1 MAVLLTTLS
10 KSLCGH
16 LQTGHLRRGLTCLVR
31 QTTKLRPEPVPVNVN
46 IRNFHISTSLQK
58 SDYYKTLGVD
68 KSASQKEIKKAYYQL
83 AKKFH
88 PDTNKENPDASKKFQ
103 EVSEAY
109 EILSDEEKRAQYD
122 TYGVTGDQFGGMGGG
137 GGGGFSSNID
147 PEELFRTIF
156 GDRNSPFG
164 SFGGGFGGGQQT
176 QEFDF
181 GPKEYHVNLTF
192 QQAASGV
199 DKVYSLIMI
208 CHISLYTTYSHQDMY
223 VSVTDTCSRCNG
235 SGAEPGSKPE
245 RCPSCNGTGMETVQ
259 TGPFMMRSTCRRCNG
274 EFIEFYQLIKFYFDI
289 TSGKGT
295 IVKNPCTECR
305 GKGVTTKRQKITVPV
320 PAGIEDGQTVRMPV
334 GNREVFITFRVE
346 KSNYFTRKGA
356 DVYTDATV
364 SLAQAALGGS
374 VRVQGIYEDLNVQ
387 IPPGTMSHTRMRMS
401 GKGIKKVSGFG
412 NGDHY
417 IDIKIKAPKKLD
429 PKQLALLQA
438 YAEVESDTP
447 GTIRG
452 LSYAVGGK
460 KVVMEDKDGLVA
472 DIREALEDEDSKD
485 SEERKDA

>member
-1 MAVLLTTLS
+1 
-10 KSLCGH
+10 
-16 LQTGHLRRGLTCLVR
+16 LVR
-31 QTTKLRPEPVPVNVN
+31 VRPALNLRSEVTPKPVNV
-46 IRNFHISTSLQK
+46 RNFHISSALHK

-83 AKKFH
+83 AKKYH
-88 PDTNKENPDASKKFQ
+88 PDTNKENPDASKRFQ

-109 EILSDEEKRAQYD
+109 EVLSDEDKRAQYD
-122 TYGVTGDQFGGMGGG
+122 TYGSTGEQFGGMG

-156 GDRNSPFG
+156 GDKGSPFG
-164 SFGGGFGGGQQT
+164 NFSNFGGGQQT
-176 QEFDF
+176 EQFDF

-199 DKVYSLIMI
+199 DK
-208 CHISLYTTYSHQDMY
+208 DMY
-223 VSVTDTCSRCNG
+223 VSIMDTCNKCNG
-235 SGAEPGSKPE
+235 TGSEPGSRPE
-245 RCPSCNGTGMETVQ
+245 RCPTCNGTGMETVS
-259 TGPFMMRSTCRRCNG
+259 TGPFMMRSTCRRC
-274 EFIEFYQLIKFYFDI
+274 
-289 TSGKGT
+289 SGKGT
-295 IVKNPCTECR
+295 YNKNPCGECR
-305 GKGVTTKRQKITVPV
+305 GRGQTQQRQKITVPV

-334 GNREVFITFRVE
+334 GSKEVFITFRVE
-346 KSNYFTRKGA
+346 KSSYFTRKGA
-356 DVYTDATV
+356 DVHTEAAI

-374 VRVQGIYEDLNVQ
+374 IRVQGIYEDLNVQ

-429 PKQLALLQA
+429 AKQTALLQA

-472 DIREALEDEDSKD
+472 DIREALEEDADNTEVKD
-485 SEERKDA
+485 N

>member
-1 MAVLLTTLS
+1 MAVLLTSLS
-10 KSLCGH
+10 KSLCGP

-31 QTTKLRPEPVPVNVN
+31 QKTKLRPVPCDPVNVN
-46 IRNFHISTSLQK
+46 IRSFHISSSLLS

-109 EILSDEEKRAQYD
+109 EILSDDEKRAQYD
-122 TYGVTGDQFGGMGGG
+122 TYGTTGEQFGGMGGG
-137 GGGGFSSNID
+137 QGFQSNID

-164 SFGGGFGGGQQT
+164 SFAGGFGGGQQT

-199 DKVYSLIMI
+199 DK
-208 CHISLYTTYSHQDMY
+208 DMY
-223 VSVTDTCSRCNG
+223 VSVTDTCPKCNG

-274 EFIEFYQLIKFYFDI
+274 
-289 TSGKGT
+289 KGT
-295 IVKNPCTECR
+295 IIKNPCTECH
-305 GKGVTTKRQKITVPV
+305 GKGVTQKRQKITVPV

-346 KSNYFTRKGA
+346 KSNYFTRKAA
-356 DVYTDATV
+356 DVYTEAAI

-387 IPPGTMSHTRMRMS
+387 IPPGTVSHTRMRMS

-417 IDIKIKAPKKLD
+417 IDIKIKAPKKLG
-429 PKQLALLQA
+429 PKQMALLQA
-438 YAEVESDTP
+438 YAEIESDTP
-447 GTIRG
+447 GTVRG
-452 LSYAVGGK
+452 LSYAIGGK

-472 DIREALEDEDSKD
+472 DIREALEDEGPKD
-485 SEERKDA
+485 TEERKDA

>member
-1 MAVLLTTLS
+1 MSLLNS
-10 KSLCGH
+10 INSL
-16 LQTGHLRRGLTCLVR
+16 
-31 QTTKLRPEPVPVNVN
+31 
-46 IRNFHISTSLQK
+46 
-58 SDYYKTLGVD
+58 
-68 KSASQKEIKKAYYQL
+68 
-83 AKKFH
+83 
-88 PDTNKENPDASKKFQ
+88 
-103 EVSEAY
+103 
-109 EILSDEEKRAQYD
+109 
-122 TYGVTGDQFGGMGGG
+122 
-137 GGGGFSSNID
+137 
-147 PEELFRTIF
+147 
-156 GDRNSPFG
+156 
-164 SFGGGFGGGQQT
+164 
-176 QEFDF
+176 
-181 GPKEYHVNLTF
+181 
-192 QQAASGV
+192 
-199 DKVYSLIMI
+199 
-208 CHISLYTTYSHQDMY
+208 
-223 VSVTDTCSRCNG
+223 
-235 SGAEPGSKPE
+235 
-245 RCPSCNGTGMETVQ
+245 
-259 TGPFMMRSTCRRCNG
+259 
-274 EFIEFYQLIKFYFDI
+274 KFYFDI

-472 DIREALEDEDSKD
+472 DIREALEDEESKD